1 MLPKPVLWG
10 KEMSP
15 RSATIRIP
23 QRRSY
28 VPMAQ
33 KNNAGRDI
41 SFSKL
46 LEITCQKTIVFISA
60 LAALLILGLWTAHD
74 TRKIAKDI
82 EFLQME
88 EVRLNTRYQDFSSQM
103 DLLKARSRM
112 EKLGKKLGLHPPTD
126 RQIIFLN

>member
-1 MLPKPVLWG
+1 
-10 KEMSP
+10 MSP

-33 KNNAGRDI
+33 KNNASSSL
-41 SFSKL
+41 SFSKAL
-46 LEITCQKTIVFISA
+46 IKITHQKTIVFISA

-74 TRKIAKDI
+74 TRKIARDL
-82 EFLQME
+82 EFLQIE
-88 EVRLNTRYQDFSSQM
+88 ESRLSTQHQDFSSQM
-103 DLLKARSRM
+103 DRLKACSRM

-126 RQIIFLN
+126 RQIISLN